1 VARQS
6 AKSGDTVEN
15 GDNLDN
21 LLREFQSR
29 NEYRSDPNYVI
40 EPIDFSTTIP
50 ERFVKILRGTSL
62 GLEDSETFIEE
73 ADTSEQ
79 PETHSGLILL
89 AENYDRQSQQ
99 KLQRAKIF
107 ITSAGVLLFV
117 AVILFSALAHYLWV
131 GILLSV
137 IAAGLLLWGRR
148 STAQAD
154 EKNKF
159 ASALVEPEENI

>member
-1 VARQS
+1 MARQS
-6 AKSGDTVEN
+6 AKSGDTVEK
-15 GDNLDN
+15 GDNLDD

-62 GLEDSETFIEE
+62 GIEDSETFNEE

-99 KLQRAKIF
+99 KLQRAKIS
-107 ITSAGVLLFV
+107 TASAGVLLFV
-117 AVILFSALAHYLWV
+117 AVIIFSALADYLWA
-131 GILLSV
+131 GLALSV
-137 IAAGLLLWGRR
+137 AAAGLLLWGRR

-154 EKNKF
+154 ENQKI
-159 ASALVEPEENI
+159 ASALVEPEESI